1 MRATFGSAS
10 IAALLAASA
19 ASAEITLSG
28 DARLG
33 IGYNI
38 FNDGEAR
45 LETKRSV
52 TVEEVTGSEI
62 ILDPET
68 GEAVEVDVIETETID
83 TVLGAPDEE
92 LRAVSRVRFFFNA
105 VGETES
111 GIAFGA
117 QVRADQAQ
125 GAQGGTRGQ
134 RSGEV
139 FVTGDWGTLTYG
151 DIDGADY
158 ARVGDPIGNVSLT
171 GLGDFNELPFLSNGG
186 GADNDELQFLANP
199 DDRPTVRYD
208 YDFESFGISV
218 STSRDLDA
226 VGVGAGY
233 TYEFEGDGTLD
244 FGVGYYDFS
253 EFTGDIPYVG
263 DFQIPDG
270 NQWSGSL
277 RGSYGM
283 FVGGVGYTSIDAG
296 DAGKLDVLSAG
307 AGVNV
312 EAWRARAY
320 YSTVTSGDELFG
332 EAFDGVDSYGASLSY
347 DLGGGARVAMG
358 VARTYG
364 ADSIGEPGDSVFS
377 PRVERVTLADFGIT
391 LSF

>member
-1 MRATFGSAS
+1 MRLTLSSVSLLSLVLGGP
-10 IAALLAASA
+10 AA
-19 ASAEITLSG
+19 AEITLSG

-33 IGYNI
+33 VGYNI
-38 FNDGEAR
+38 FNDGEQR
-45 LETKRSV
+45 LEATRSV
-52 TVEEVTGSEI
+52 TIETDGGAELVLDPDTGEVTE
-62 ILDPET
+62 
-68 GEAVEVDVIETETID
+68 VEVIDTETVD
-83 TVLGAPDEE
+83 TVFGAPDQE

-111 GIAFGA
+111 GITFGA

-125 GAQGGTRGQ
+125 GAQGGSRGQ
-134 RSGEV
+134 RNGEV
-139 FVTGDWGTLTYG
+139 FVSGQWGTLIYG
-151 DIDGADY
+151 DVDGADY

-208 YDFESFGISV
+208 YDFESFGISA
-218 STSRDLDA
+218 STTRDLDA

-244 FGVGYYDFS
+244 FGVGYYDFN

-270 NQWSGSL
+270 HQWSGSL
-277 RGSYGM
+277 RGSFGM
-283 FVGGVGYTSIDAG
+283 FVGGVGFTSIDAG
-296 DAGKLDVLSAG
+296 DVGKLDVLSAG

-312 EAWRARAY
+312 EAWRVRAY

-332 EAFDGVDSYGASLSY
+332 EAFDGADSYGASLSY

-364 ADSIGEPGDSVFS
+364 ADSIGEPGDDVFS
-377 PRVERVTLADFGIT
+377 PRVERITLADFGIT